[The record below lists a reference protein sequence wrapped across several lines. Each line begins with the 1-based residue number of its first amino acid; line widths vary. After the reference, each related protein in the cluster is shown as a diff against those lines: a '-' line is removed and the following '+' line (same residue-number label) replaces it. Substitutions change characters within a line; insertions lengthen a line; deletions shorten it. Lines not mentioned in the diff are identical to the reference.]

1 MSILFLSNGGL
12 GLGLKRNIDFNK
24 ALIAKLDWELAEE
37 QDKLW
42 IQIFRGKYLREDEE
56 YLKTYHLDDDKYEIN
71 TREAEDEICSAE
83 PNTVNLILN
92 IHLLSQAAED
102 KMC

>member
-24 ALIAKLDWELAEE
+24 ALVAKLDWELAEE

-42 IQIFRGKYLREDEE
+42 I
-56 YLKTYHLDDDKYEIN
+56 
-71 TREAEDEICSAE
+71 
-83 PNTVNLILN
+83 
-92 IHLLSQAAED
+92 
-102 KMC
+102 